1 MTVVIMEQQQ
11 QQNLCNGTAT
21 TTKKK
26 TEKLLSWIS
35 GTHWNLRLL
44 QNALVKPPN
53 SLLFCFPAFSIL

>member
-1 MTVVIMEQQQ
+1 MTVFIMEQQQ
-11 QQNLCNGTAT
+11 QQQ
-21 TTKKK
+21 KK
-26 TEKLLSWIS
+26 TYVMEQKKQKNSSWIS